1 MHSFRM
7 TLAEC
12 DQLSAGLYPGFAV
25 LVSTTA
31 MFRFLIGYIEVAIRD
46 QKALAI
52 AALASMYLFIRF
64 RSPQHPGSAQR
75 TVGGESD
82 VAFCEKD

>member
-31 MFRFLIGYIEVAIRD
+31 MIPLPHRLYRG
-46 QKALAI
+46 
-52 AALASMYLFIRF
+52 
-64 RSPQHPGSAQR
+64 
-75 TVGGESD
+75 
-82 VAFCEKD
+82 CE